1 MGRPADLG
9 VISSEATAA
18 IMLGESLQVGE
29 GGSMNDSPHQ
39 SDGTY
44 LISFG
49 FGDLDEG
56 SEVAD
61 GPPNQDPLNVFDQ
74 DELVLSEEASISEA
88 KLQPLASFA
97 TLASDPRLM
106 SLPQERLCTLRL
118 VRVLAVAK
126 GEAKLDNVAADA
138 R

>member
-1 MGRPADLG
+1 MGRADLG

-18 IMLGESLQVGE
+18 IMLGESL
-29 GGSMNDSPHQ
+29 
-39 SDGTY
+39 
-44 LISFG
+44 ISFG

-56 SEVAD
+56 SEAAD

-74 DELVLSEEASISEA
+74 DDLVLSEESISEA
-88 KLQPLASFA
+88 KLHPLASFALA
-97 TLASDPRLM
+97 TLASDPRLA

-126 GEAKLDNVAADA
+126 GEARLDNVAADA